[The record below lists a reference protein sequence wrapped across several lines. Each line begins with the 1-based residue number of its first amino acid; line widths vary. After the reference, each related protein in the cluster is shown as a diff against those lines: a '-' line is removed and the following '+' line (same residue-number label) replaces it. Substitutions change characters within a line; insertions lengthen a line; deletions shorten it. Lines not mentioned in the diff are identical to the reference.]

1 MWLHLEWIRHIYD
14 SISAVPCDVWMKAH
28 EGRWGGEPVPL
39 QYTVNTISNMADIG
53 STDAKL
59 SNKDSNKDLG

>member
-1 MWLHLEWIRHIYD
+1 
-14 SISAVPCDVWMKAH
+14 MKAH